1 MYNVRIR
8 IRSWLTFFLANCVH
22 ALDWKTAYPASE
34 VNYAKANNFYQGIY
48 TTLLLMRLIGNVHN
62 KALKYFV
69 PRKLTFIKGQIHMV
83 LFFRQVLITLAINS
97 LTTNTKKCR
106 LKPEPDI
113 FRHMFVTP
121 WSPLTINS
129 LMLVIQ

>member
-8 IRSWLTFFLANCVH
+8 IRSWLTVFLANCVH

-48 TTLLLMRLIGNVHN
+48 TTLLLMRLIGRVHT

-121 WSPLTINS
+121 
-129 LMLVIQ
+129 